1 MNPAR
6 RARWL
11 LLAGAALGIGLAV
24 AGLLAP
30 DAPSLAPDG
39 DEIARVNG
47 VPIARRDF
55 ARALARVEADVAGA
69 ASDAG
74 RQHVLERLIDD
85 ELLVQRGVALG
96 LIESDA
102 VVRKAL
108 ASAVIASVVAD
119 VSSAVPDDAE
129 LEAFYAANAAYFARP
144 GRARIARIA
153 VRDGPDADARMRAA
167 LAALDAGTPPA
178 EVRARIGG
186 DDPEILPDAPLP
198 EAKLRELLGP
208 TQSGVALALEPGSHS
223 AVQAGEGSR
232 YILVSLEREPPRTPA
247 LDEIR
252 PLVEAEWTRRAGERA
267 LAAYLAELRDDASIS
282 RADAAS
288 P

>member
-1 MNPAR
+1 MTPAR

-11 LLAGAALGIGLAV
+11 LLAGAALGIALAV
-24 AGLLAP
+24 VGLLAP
-30 DAPSLAPDG
+30 DAPSIAPDG

-55 ARALARVEADVAGA
+55 ARALARVEADVAGPP
-69 ASDAG
+69 SDAE

-119 VSSAVPDDAE
+119 ASSAVPGDAE
-129 LEAFYAANAAYFARP
+129 LEAFYTANAAYFARP
-144 GRARIARIA
+144 GRARIARIR
-153 VRDGPDADARMRAA
+153 VRDGPEADARLRAA
-167 LAALDAGTPPA
+167 LAALDSGVPLA

-186 DDPEILPDAPLP
+186 DDAESLPDAPLP

-208 TQSGVALALEPGSHS
+208 TQSGVALALEPGTHS
-223 AVQAGEGSR
+223 GIQTGEGGR
-232 YILVSLEREPPRTPA
+232 FILVSLERESERTPA

-252 PLVEAEWTRRAGERA
+252 PQVQAEWTRRAGERA
-267 LAAYLAELRDDASIS
+267 LETYLAELRGDALIS
-282 RADAAS
+282 RADATS